1 MTVWPLSQGEPSAT
15 AGQVE
20 TNIEST
26 MPVLYQ
32 IALDKGRIHTRCVGE
47 VAFPEVLDHFRV
59 LEEDP
64 DFRDGLDV
72 LLDLSE
78 LASWPTPDQL
88 QAVGGKLERIQPKA
102 RFGACAIV
110 APRDVLFGLSRMFMA
125 VAAEHFQRMSVF
137 RSADEAEGW
146 LRSFPPP
153 DS

>member
-1 MTVWPLSQGEPSAT
+1 
-15 AGQVE
+15 
-20 TNIEST
+20 

-32 IALDKGRIHTRCVGE
+32 IALGTGLIHTRCVGE
-47 VAFPEVLDHFRV
+47 VTFPEVLDHFRV
-59 LEEDP
+59 LEADP

-88 QAVGGKLERIQPKA
+88 QAVGGRLERIQPQV
-102 RFGACAIV
+102 RFGACAVV

-125 VAAEHFQRMSVF
+125 VAAEHFERMNVF
-137 RSADEAEGW
+137 RDFDEAERW
-146 LRSFPPP
+146 LRSSPPP

>member
-1 MTVWPLSQGEPSAT
+1 
-15 AGQVE
+15 
-20 TNIEST
+20 

-32 IALDKGRIHTRCVGE
+32 IALGSGLIHTRCVGE
-47 VAFPEVLDHFRV
+47 VTFPEVLDHFRV
-59 LEEDP
+59 LEGDP

-72 LLDLSE
+72 LLDLGE

-88 QAVGGKLERIQPKA
+88 RAVGARLERVQPRG
-102 RFGACAIV
+102 RFGACAVV

-125 VAAEHFQRMSVF
+125 VAAEHFERMNVF
-137 RSADEAEGW
+137 RSVDEAEGW